1 MKGLARVAV
10 FLAVILAVTLFMVGG
25 QGYAQDKDKAIRLKF
40 CHHFPVGHGQAVLYQ
55 EWAKILTHLL
65 HQQIYSSA
73 KLTTYRDRKRA
84 WHYKRGWGYGIMPHL
99 TLSGLSVSL

>member
-55 EWAKILTHLL
+55 EWAKDLD
-65 HQQIYSSA
+65 SSSTPTNLFFC
-73 KLTTYRDRKRA
+73 KINDL
-84 WHYKRGWGYGIMPHL
+84 
-99 TLSGLSVSL
+99 